1 MALLQGS
8 RCSRLTGIL
17 ALALLL
23 VGGSETRVAAE
34 ARSLFVDGGS
44 GNDASDGSRARP
56 LQSIGAAIARL
67 PDPLTESVEIRV
79 APGSYPTT
87 GGPGA
92 PAGSLGLMCRMKP
105 GMHVSLVGARDKDG
119 RSPVL
124 AWEGDGAMV
133 DIREGEWWIEKVQVG
148 SGSLKQRRGVM
159 VTGPAQVT
167 LKDVVFRTRSH
178 SDAGI
183 VARRGG
189 MVRLRGSI
197 HLNENVREA
206 GGTETF
212 CGIIAEDHGIVEFA
226 EREGALLEMGNG
238 SLSVSGYGIIR
249 LGCEKAS
256 ITSWGEQSNTL
267 AINNGG
273 RIDVRNTTT
282 TLRAVNR
289 RNTPI
294 GLEHDGHL
302 LAEDAHLII
311 VGENETAIALQKAST
326 LTCND
331 VELKGRFG
339 TALSA
344 TSGSMFVGRFLGDV
358 PPLAANTG
366 ASIHVEEFKSG
377 GKLVGDAT
385 ARHGAVITLP
395 DRTIRGE

>member
-1 MALLQGS
+1 MSTGS
-8 RCSRLTGIL
+8 RIPSGLSSCIV
-17 ALALLL
+17 ALAFLMASA
-23 VGGSETRVAAE
+23 VETCHATEV
-34 ARSLFVDGGS
+34 RSLFVDGLS
-44 GNDASDGSRARP
+44 GNDASDGSAAHP
-56 LQSIGAAIARL
+56 LRSIAGAIARL
-67 PDPLTESVEIRV
+67 PDPLMEPVEIRI
-79 APGSYPTT
+79 AAGSYTTT
-87 GGPGA
+87 GGEGGS
-92 PAGSLGLMCRMKP
+92 AGSLGLMCRMKP
-105 GMHVSLVGARDKDG
+105 GVHVNLVGVRDKDG

-124 AWEGDGAMV
+124 AWEGEGALL

-167 LKDVVFRTRSH
+167 LKDVTFRTRSQ

-183 VARRGG
+183 HARRGG
-189 MVRLRGSI
+189 LARLRGSI
-197 HLNENVREA
+197 RLNENVRDA

-212 CGIIAEDHGIVEFA
+212 GGIVAEDHGIVEFA

-238 SLSVSGYGIIR
+238 SLSVSGYGIVR

-256 ITSWGEQSNTL
+256 ITSWGEQSNCL

-273 RIDVRNTTT
+273 RIDIRNTTT
-282 TLRAVNR
+282 TLRATNP
-289 RNTPI
+289 RNMPI

-302 LAEDAHLII
+302 LAEDAHLVIE
-311 VGENETAIALQKAST
+311 GENETAIALQKSST

-331 VELKGRFG
+331 IELRGRFG

-344 TSGSMFVGRFLGDV
+344 MSGSMFVGRFIGDV
-358 PPLAANTG
+358 PSLEANTG
-366 ASIHVEEFKSG
+366 ASVHVEEFKSG
-377 GKLVGDAT
+377 GRLTGAAT

>member
-1 MALLQGS
+1 
-8 RCSRLTGIL
+8 
-17 ALALLL
+17 
-23 VGGSETRVAAE
+23 
-34 ARSLFVDGGS
+34 
-44 GNDASDGSRARP
+44 
-56 LQSIGAAIARL
+56 
-67 PDPLTESVEIRV
+67 
-79 APGSYPTT
+79 
-87 GGPGA
+87 
-92 PAGSLGLMCRMKP
+92 
-105 GMHVSLVGARDKDG
+105 
-119 RSPVL
+119 
-124 AWEGDGAMV
+124 
-133 DIREGEWWIEKVQVG
+133 
-148 SGSLKQRRGVM
+148 
-159 VTGPAQVT
+159 
-167 LKDVVFRTRSH
+167 
-178 SDAGI
+178 
-183 VARRGG
+183 
-189 MVRLRGSI
+189 
-197 HLNENVREA
+197 
-206 GGTETF
+206 
-212 CGIIAEDHGIVEFA
+212 VEFA